1 MVHVVASPGSCGEF
15 IQGYGNGASFMVT
28 CPIDRYSIA
37 RASLG
42 VGEKG
47 LSDKSRLARDLT
59 LAHLGKTGTSV
70 AVSLSSEIPVGKGM
84 ASSTADISAVC
95 QATALACGQVLTP
108 ADIASIAISIEPSD
122 AIFYKGI
129 VQFDYRRGRLIQ
141 QLGAAPSMKILV
153 FDCGGEIDTLAFNS
167 RSDLVSMQKE
177 SEKEIAKAMEL
188 FLDGMKTGNVSEIGK
203 AATISAFA
211 NQRILP
217 KDALNLFYQSG
228 MEAGGRGVI
237 AAHSGTVLGLL
248 LGEGDSAEEIRMKM
262 ETAMHGLVSYLD
274 LVNVTNKGMSWKSI
288 TDSSLLDDG
297 NLFFQ

>member
-15 IQGYGNGASFMVT
+15 IQGYGNGSSFMVT

-37 RASLG
+37 RSSLG
-42 VGEKG
+42 EGEKG

-59 LAHLGKTGTSV
+59 LAHLGKTGTPV

-95 QATALACGQVLTP
+95 QATALACGHILTP
-108 ADIASIAISIEPSD
+108 SDIAAIAISIEPSD

-141 QLGAAPSMKILV
+141 KLGRAPAMKILV

-167 RSDLVSMQKE
+167 RSDLVSMQKA

-217 KDALNLFYQSG
+217 KEALDLFYQSG

-248 LGEGDSAEEIRMKM
+248 LEKSDPAEEIRLKM
-262 ETAMHGLVSYLD
+262 EAAMHGLVSYLD
-274 LVNVTNKGMSWKSI
+274 LVNVINQGMSWKSI
-288 TDSSLLDDG
+288 SDSSFQNDG
-297 NLFFQ
+297 ISIFQ